1 MKIYVA
7 IGVLLGFYSYTSS
20 RGLSAALT
28 VHGLLV
34 AAMFTLIWYLAGWCV
49 AWVLRSVALV
59 FDRMKGD
66 E

>member
-7 IGVLLGFYSYTSS
+7 IGVLLGFYFYASS

-34 AAMFTLIWYLAGWCV
+34 VAMFTLIWYLAGWCV
-49 AWVLRSVALV
+49 AWVLRSVASV
-59 FDRMKGD
+59 FNKMRGD